1 MRQTIRK
8 FLHDIISELTGV
20 QGNSVI
26 WANQGQPKK
35 ITPLI
40 TLRLYGE
47 NGEAMAEHL
56 KTSDAGILDL
66 RTPSQFILEV
76 QYYGQKSEY
85 PCDILAELVRNFERP
100 TIVDRFMGNGVAF
113 LYADDVQDLTN
124 LLGNQQQYEPR
135 AAVDL
140 HLRYTAQVLDDVGI
154 INQVDIHGET
164 PQSMDWSVSNNL

>member
-1 MRQTIRK
+1 MRQAIRK

-26 WANQGQPKK
+26 WANQGMPKK

-47 NGEAMAEHL
+47 VGEARAEHL

-66 RTPSQFILEV
+66 RTPSQFILEI
-76 QYYGQKSEY
+76 QYYGQKGTY
-85 PCDILAELVRNFERP
+85 PCDIVAELVRNFERP
-100 TIVDRFMGNGVAF
+100 TIVDRFMAKGVAF
-113 LYADDVQDLTN
+113 LYADSVQDLTN
-124 LLGNQQQYEPR
+124 LLGNDQQYEPR

-140 HLRYTAQVLDDVGI
+140 HLRYTAQVMDDVGI
-154 INQVDIHGET
+154 IEQTDIHGET
-164 PQSMDWSVSNNL
+164 PQSMDWSVSIKE